1 MLEDSKL
8 CNITGSSCLM
18 AGCSTS
24 DDVNKFGEHSC
35 VVNQQWGTL
44 ITLWNNRP

>member
-18 AGCSTS
+18 AGC
-24 DDVNKFGEHSC
+24 
-35 VVNQQWGTL
+35 L
-44 ITLWNNRP
+44 ISEMLPSIFNGIILRYVFRFFLGDQ